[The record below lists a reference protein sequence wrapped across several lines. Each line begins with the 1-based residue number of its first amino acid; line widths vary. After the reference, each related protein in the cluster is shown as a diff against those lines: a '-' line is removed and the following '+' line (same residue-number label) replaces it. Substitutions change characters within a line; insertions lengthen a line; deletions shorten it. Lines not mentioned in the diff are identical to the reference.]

1 MKWIVFFVLLM
12 PATADVRAQ
21 VNTPTLQSSTSLVIV
36 PTLVQTP
43 SGELIHALQASDFL
57 LTDNGVMQKVMAE
70 EEDTAKQPL
79 AVVVLLQTGAS
90 ASRQFASYKN
100 LGTMLDGMMGVSKHH
115 VALVSF
121 DSQPEDIWD
130 FTPDID
136 DLKDGFEHP
145 KPGDDGA
152 AVLDAVS
159 FGIDQLKQ
167 QPANYRRVLV
177 LVSQTRDS
185 SSRIKMDEVVR
196 RLGES
201 NVTIY
206 SVAFSPEKTWLKDQ
220 FTKPRSG
227 NKPYAMPNHEPI
239 CHTFDLGTP
248 LGMALKAMQTNAASE
263 IALLSGGEYVQ
274 FGERK
279 DLERE
284 FSTIANHVPNR
295 YTLSFRP
302 TSSDPGFHALEVHVA
317 GRTNLQVLA
326 RTSYWAADR

>member
-1 MKWIVFFVLLM
+1 MKWVAFAAMMLGVI
-12 PATADVRAQ
+12 PACGQ
-21 VNTPTLQSSTSLVIV
+21 GTPTLQSSTSLVVV

-43 SGELIHALQASDFL
+43 SGELIHALHATDFI
-57 LTDNGVMQKVMAE
+57 LTDNGVIQQVIAE

-79 AVVVLLQTGAS
+79 AVLVLLQTGAS

-100 LGTMLDGMMGVSKHH
+100 LGTMLEGMMGVSKHH

-121 DSQPEDIWD
+121 DSQPEEIWD

-136 DLKDGFEHP
+136 DLKDGFTHP

-152 AVLDAVS
+152 AVLDAVN

-167 QPANYRRVLV
+167 QPANYRRVLI

-201 NVTIY
+201 NVTIC

-220 FTKPRSG
+220 FTKPRHE
-227 NKPYAMPNHEPI
+227 NAPYAMPNHESLL
-239 CHTFDLGTP
+239 HTFDLGTP

-279 DLERE
+279 VLERDLGVM
-284 FSTIANHVPNR
+284 ANHVPNR
-295 YTLSFRP
+295 YLLSFRP
-302 TSSDPGFHALEVHVA
+302 TSNEPGFHALEVHIA
-317 GRTNLQVLA
+317 GRANLQVAA